1 MPENVPFDQI
11 NPENL
16 IGSSLGTPDPS
27 MLLGYL
33 LRTRKDLIEVLSH
46 NQQLHYLKP
55 DLEQTLA
62 NVLHSLPADID
73 EFVSGILPSDKQ
85 QIWNKAIDNFLQGKE
100 PSEFYKIFSRRTVDP
115 DLLKLE
121 ERWHFAVEGINDGL
135 WDWNLIKGEVFY
147 SKRWKEMLGYDES
160 DIGANY
166 NSWKSLLHPGDAANA
181 KDKLNRYLAG
191 ESDKYIVEYR
201 FLCKDGSWRWI
212 LDRGK
217 IIEYTAEGK
226 PARIIG
232 THKDISDRKAKELT
246 IRKLN
251 ERLTL
256 ANKAAQ
262 IGIWDWDPV
271 KKHLEW
277 DENMHLLYG
286 LEYGTQK
293 ITTDAWIGLVHPD
306 DRHKVFTFFNL
317 LAHSE
322 GGKEIIF
329 RITKP
334 DGTIRHLKSS
344 GETEI
349 DPEGNPKRM
358 IGVNYDITEVIRQEE
373 VIRQNENIFQAAFD
387 HSAVGM
393 SLTSLEGKYFKVN
406 EALCRILGYD
416 QEDLISKSFREIS
429 VPDDLEQNL
438 QYFEQARK
446 GERDTY
452 EMEKRYYHK
461 SGSIIWVYLNVS
473 VVKDQEGTPLFF
485 ISQVQDITLRKT
497 AETKIKEHL
506 HELQRWHEATLGREN
521 RIMDLKREV
530 NILLQ
535 ESGKPPRYFSVL

>member
-1 MPENVPFDQI
+1 
-11 NPENL
+11 
-16 IGSSLGTPDPS
+16 
-27 MLLGYL
+27 
-33 LRTRKDLIEVLSH
+33 
-46 NQQLHYLKP
+46 
-55 DLEQTLA
+55 
-62 NVLHSLPADID
+62 
-73 EFVSGILPSDKQ
+73 
-85 QIWNKAIDNFLQGKE
+85 
-100 PSEFYKIFSRRTVDP
+100 
-115 DLLKLE
+115 
-121 ERWHFAVEGINDGL
+121 
-135 WDWNLIKGEVFY
+135 
-147 SKRWKEMLGYDES
+147 
-160 DIGANY
+160 
-166 NSWKSLLHPGDAANA
+166 
-181 KDKLNRYLAG
+181 
-191 ESDKYIVEYR
+191 
-201 FLCKDGSWRWI
+201 
-212 LDRGK
+212 
-217 IIEYTAEGK
+217 
-226 PARIIG
+226 
-232 THKDISDRKAKELT
+232 
-246 IRKLN
+246 
-251 ERLTL
+251 
-256 ANKAAQ
+256 
-262 IGIWDWDPV
+262 
-271 KKHLEW
+271 
-277 DENMHLLYG
+277 MHLLYG

-317 LAHSE
+317 LAHGE